1 MLDVV
6 FVLITVVFFAV
17 TLGYAAACDR
27 GIGAT

>member
-1 MLDVV
+1 MLDVL